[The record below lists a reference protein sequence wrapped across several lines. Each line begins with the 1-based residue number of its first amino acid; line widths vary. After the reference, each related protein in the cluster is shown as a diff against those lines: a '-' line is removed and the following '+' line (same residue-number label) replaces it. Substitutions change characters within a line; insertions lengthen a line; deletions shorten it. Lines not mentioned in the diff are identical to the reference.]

1 MQLFKFEHNKEL
13 TNNFSLPVFPLRK
26 ACKVLGK
33 AQKVNTQNWPLTNLL
48 RLPEGA
54 SKETMSI
61 YLFIFCSHLDVLYV
75 IFLYVMYVYSF
86 FRINVIIIIT
96 WTMSSRVSSTII
108 VASAARCWSKVEE
121 VVAKTLSFPPRL
133 PLPVATEG
141 PPPSP
146 LVVCW
151 CGSGVLGVESKPEL
165 VAEPVKDL
173 VSSGWSQRESN
184 SSI

>member
-1 MQLFKFEHNKEL
+1 MQLLKFEHNKEL

-75 IFLYVMYVYSF
+75 IFFVCNVCIF
-86 FRINVIIIIT
+86 FLSNKHYHYHYLDNEFKSVEYYHSCFGSEVLVKGRGGGGED
-96 WTMSSRVSSTII
+96 TII
-108 VASAARCWSKVEE
+108 PT
-121 VVAKTLSFPPRL
+121 KTTTTSGNRG
-133 PLPVATEG
+133 AT
-141 PPPSP
+141 PFTTR
-146 LVVCW
+146 
-151 CGSGVLGVESKPEL
+151 GVLM
-165 VAEPVKDL
+165 
-173 VSSGWSQRESN
+173 WQRRARSRIQARIGRRACEGSRK
-184 SSI
+184 